1 MYVGK
6 LEKWGGKREKFIFA
20 LESNK
25 EKRVFKKFPATAAGG
40 LYAIIIIIMHSK
52 YMYTSTYNTPYAL
65 HASAVI
71 IYFIV
76 DIFSKL
82 LSNSQYNK
90 ILQSNTS
97 FSKFNQTCLLTTLW
111 VSSGQLTITFPFDNL
126 ISFSVYYIPFSP
138 LIPPPHIY
146 QESDPTHLV

>member
-1 MYVGK
+1 
-6 LEKWGGKREKFIFA
+6 
-20 LESNK
+20 
-25 EKRVFKKFPATAAGG
+25 
-40 LYAIIIIIMHSK
+40 
-52 YMYTSTYNTPYAL
+52 MYTSTYITPYAL

-111 VSSGQLTITFPFDNL
+111 VSSGQLTIAFPFDNL
-126 ISFSVYYIPFSP
+126 ISFSVYVYP
-138 LIPPPHIY
+138 LFPLNTPTPHLSRVRPHPPC
-146 QESDPTHLV
+146 LKR